1 MFGGKDDVGA
11 QLTPVLRRRHVHIFL
26 ELFNEERGAGKAAL
40 IADLRHGGVGI
51 GEQRFGVFE
60 PLDDDI
66 LLGGNPHRVFKDVSE
81 AVVGIIGD
89 IGELFGRDFGEEIF
103 VDVIDRLLQNVLM
116 GGRFIQ
122 TGRSALDFHD
132 DVAQKIGNDG
142 NKILPPVL
150 EFRGNEFEVVHHV
163 AVFVRIASRGD
174 FALFSVQRETDA
186 EDLAIFFV
194 HVVVLGVRR
203 NDDVMVPFVRE
214 FLFPDEAMSL
224 SRIIINQFIAF
235 VRVKGNVIID
245 RIRSF
250 EIKIYVNII
259 HVFSQIAQKSCKSF

>member
-1 MFGGKDDVGA
+1 MCIRD
-11 QLTPVLRRRHVHIFL
+11 R
-26 ELFNEERGAGKAAL
+26 ERGAGKAAL

-163 AVFVRIASRGD
+163 AVFVRIASRGAVSYTHLEELGWID
-174 FALFSVQRETDA
+174 KLDENMIANLIVDNRIYGVPRDGYALGLMINKKLFADVGIFYDSDGDGIVDIVDEEGNPLYPTTCLLYTSRECGPPISPWTWA
-186 EDLAIFFV
+186 PSTI
-194 HVVVLGVRR
+194 
-203 NDDVMVPFVRE
+203 
-214 FLFPDEAMSL
+214 
-224 SRIIINQFIAF
+224 
-235 VRVKGNVIID
+235 
-245 RIRSF
+245 
-250 EIKIYVNII
+250 
-259 HVFSQIAQKSCKSF
+259 